1 MRRLNR
7 TFAWAAAV
15 VEELARA
22 GLRHAVVSP
31 GSRSAPLA
39 LALAEEPAI
48 QDHSVLDERSAG
60 YLALGLARA
69 AREPVALLCTSGTAA
84 AGYLPAVIEANYG
97 RVPLL
102 VMTADRP
109 PELRDC
115 DAGQTIR
122 QVGLFGHYVR
132 FEAELPTPEPSAE
145 LLRRVRSMVSRAAA
159 ETLAAE
165 PGPVHLNL
173 PLREPLD
180 PSEVR
185 EDREALE
192 ALEALDALASLGRA
206 PAPLTRVRAARP
218 EGIAGREAETLAK
231 RLAAECRGWLVC
243 GPLDG
248 SPELRDAMVRLA
260 SRLGWPILAE
270 PLAQLRSGPHS
281 RDGLVDAH
289 DALLRCD
296 RFADAHAPR
305 ILLRFGAAPTSNA
318 YRLFLER
325 HPEIE
330 QIVVDRWGWSD
341 PSGLAAE
348 LLRADPEA
356 LARQLADALEPDGPD
371 AGYARSWVR
380 AGRLARLQLDA
391 SLDERKDLT
400 EPGVVR
406 CVARS
411 TPDGSCVYLASS
423 LPVRDADLFWPVA
436 SAELRFW
443 ANRGANG
450 IDGTLSSALG
460 SALGSGRP
468 CVLLTGDL
476 ALLHDAGVWATAAH
490 SDARLT
496 AVVIDNDGGGIFEQ
510 LPAARS
516 APRPAFER
524 HLLAPHGLDLA
535 RALRGFGLRCGE
547 ARTLDELAEKLR
559 RALPRAGVDLI
570 VVRTRARESAEL
582 RRSLLEG
589 VEAALESPPE
599 SGG

>member
-7 TFAWAAAV
+7 TFAWAGAV
-15 VEELARA
+15 VEELARS
-22 GLRHAVVSP
+22 GVRHAVVSP

-39 LALAEEPAI
+39 LELAREPAI

-84 AGYLPAVIEANYG
+84 AGYLPAVIEAHYS

-122 QVGLFGHYVR
+122 QRGLYGSYLR

-145 LLRRVRSMVSRAAA
+145 RLRRVRSIAARAVA
-159 ETLAAE
+159 ETQVGE
-165 PGPVHLNL
+165 PGPVHLNV

-192 ALEALDALASLGRA
+192 SLDALAAEGRA
-206 PAPLTRVRAARP
+206 PDPLTRVRSASP
-218 EGIAGREAETLAK
+218 EGLDAREAGHLAE
-231 RLAAECRGWLVC
+231 RLAAERRGWLVC
-243 GPLDG
+243 GPIDA
-248 SPELRDAMVRLA
+248 PAELRDALVGLA

-270 PLAQLRSGPHS
+270 PLAQLRCGPHS
-281 RDGLVDAH
+281 RDGLVDAQ
-289 DALLRCD
+289 DALLRCA
-296 RFADAHAPR
+296 RFANTHVPR
-305 ILLRFGAAPTSNA
+305 LLLRFGAAPTSKA
-318 YRLFLER
+318 YRVFLER

-341 PSGLAAE
+341 PSGLAAG
-348 LLRADPEA
+348 LLRADPGA
-356 LARQLADALEPDGPD
+356 LARQLADALGPAEPDEGFL
-371 AGYARSWVR
+371 RSWVR
-380 AGRLARLQLDA
+380 AGRLARDRLDA
-391 SLDERKDLT
+391 GLDEREHLT
-400 EPGVVR
+400 EPGVIR
-406 CVARS
+406 CVARCV
-411 TPDGSCVYLASS
+411 PEGSGVYLASS
-423 LPVRDADLFWPVA
+423 LPVRDADLFWPGSA
-436 SAELRFW
+436 AELRFF
-443 ANRGANG
+443 ANRGTNG
-450 IDGTLSSALG
+450 IDGTLSCALG
-460 SALGSGRP
+460 SALGAGRP
-468 CVLLTGDL
+468 CLLLTGDL

-524 HLLAPHGLDLA
+524 HLLAPHGLDLV
-535 RALRGFGLRCGE
+535 RALSGFGLRCGE
-547 ARTLDELAEKLR
+547 ARGLDELAERLR
-559 RALPRAGVDLI
+559 DALPRAGVDLI
-570 VVRTRARESAEL
+570 VVRTHARESAEL
-582 RRSLLEG
+582 RWELLES
-589 VEAALESPPE
+589 VEVALGRAPE
-599 SGG
+599 PG